1 MKALKPDRVD
11 VFGDQNLEETVEE
24 FVEQK
29 GYASYVADAS
39 VSDPEI
45 QVTVRKGKEDLEY
58 GIFEKLFNPVEGV
71 ISDVPDGLKYASN
84 LYDSFEIVYESS
96 FMENS
101 SSFSANDIRQI
112 QEKAVDEEDF
122 SEEKFRQVY
131 EEVR

>member
-11 VFGDQNLEETVEE
+11 VFGDQNLKETVED
-24 FVEQK
+24 FIQQK
-29 GYASYVADAS
+29 GYASYVADVS

-58 GIFEKLFNPVEGV
+58 GIFEKLFNPEKGV
-71 ISDVPDGLKYASN
+71 ISDVPDGLEYASN